1 MGKKHINL
9 YMWVTQDEYELP
21 LFVTEYP
28 KELAKVS
35 GRKISTV
42 YSKVSKYSHG
52 LIDKSPFIK
61 VEVEPWM

>member
-1 MGKKHINL
+1 MGKKNMSL

-35 GRKISTV
+35 GMKIGTV
-42 YSKVSKYSHG
+42 YTMVSKYAHG
-52 LIDKSPFIK
+52 VIDKSQFIK
-61 VEVEPWM
+61 VEVEPWT